1 MPRYLKVL
9 LFFIRITIYCIP
21 ALLFSFLVYKNL
33 AVNGNLEAV
42 YDFKEKSPFISVLRP
57 QGRLGEIKKDSRGSY
72 FQEVKDEPVYFD
84 IRLPRPFQRVEVG
97 LEYKNIDQPIFE
109 LGAMTD
115 KERWQFDLKPVENK
129 VINFLLQDKF
139 HWNYTEENGTFFFQK
154 NKKYKTLQ
162 DFLSSSP
169 SVDSIATYNYTYD
182 KAFAIKGYKAKD
194 GGVQIHKTLRGSHRM
209 YTYIKDEDLNF
220 SFWFQDLNRH
230 AGDDY
235 VSMDIYH
242 DSSNVY
248 RDFFKIDE
256 DAKDSRKISR
266 VKEKNIILKD
276 MDEGV
281 YRIDVTTP
289 SDDIFIRKAST
300 TQDYLVFINT
310 IYFGDNSGYSDDLDE
325 ERSAP
330 TKIYSN
336 GAYVAGQTTHIE
348 GLQTMLVGKKVLNIN
363 ETHKKFYTEAQGG
376 LDEILIP
383 RNDVSIETKGMISF
397 SQNSFFN
404 PETTSLADG
413 RDFDQQRIGYVI
425 AKYSRSKG
433 LDDGWAEN
441 VVSFDVQNYYTQDDE
456 MHFVLSLP
464 YIKKN
469 EPALE
474 LRKIKVKYFGEPMHF
489 STIIKKIQ
497 EYVGSIFTN

>member
-1 MPRYLKVL
+1 MPKYLKIL
-9 LFFIRITIYCIP
+9 LFFIRIIIYCIP
-21 ALLFSFLVYKNL
+21 ALLFAFLVYKNL

-57 QGRLGEIKKDSRGSY
+57 QGRLGDIKEDFRGAHSQEI
-72 FQEVKDEPVYFD
+72 KDEPVYFD
-84 IRLPRPFQRVEVG
+84 IRLSRPFQRVEIG
-97 LEYKNIDQPIFE
+97 LEYKNFNQPIFE

-115 KERWQFDLKPVENK
+115 KDRWQFDLKPVENK

-139 HWNYTEENGTFFFQK
+139 HWNYTEEDGIFFFQK

-162 DFLSSSP
+162 DFLSHP
-169 SVDSIATYNYTYD
+169 PIVDSIATYNYTYD
-182 KAFAIKGYKAKD
+182 KAFAIAGYKAKD

-220 SFWFQDLNRH
+220 TFWFQDLNRH

-235 VSMDIYH
+235 VSLDIYR
-242 DSSNVY
+242 DSNSVY

-256 DAKDSRKISR
+256 DAKDSRKISQVR
-266 VKEKNIILKD
+266 EKNIILKD
-276 MDEGV
+276 MEEGV

-300 TQDYLVFINT
+300 TQDYLVFINN
-310 IYFGDNSGYSDDLDE
+310 IYLGDNSGYSDELDD

-336 GAYVAGQTTHIE
+336 GSYMAAQTTHIE
-348 GLQTMLVGKKVLNIN
+348 GLQTILVEKKLLNIN
-363 ETHKKFYTEAQGG
+363 ETHKKFYTEANNG
-376 LDEILIP
+376 LNEIFIS
-383 RNDVSIETKGMISF
+383 RNDVSIETKGLISF
-397 SQNSFFN
+397 SRDSFFN
-404 PETTSLADG
+404 PETTSLSDG
-413 RDFDQQRIGYVI
+413 RDFDQQRIEYVV
-425 AKYSRSKG
+425 ANYSKSKS
-433 LDDGWAEN
+433 LEDGWLEN
-441 VVSFDVQNYYTQDDE
+441 AVSFDVQNYYTQDDE
-456 MHFVLSLP
+456 VHFVLSLP

-469 EPALE
+469 EPAIE
-474 LRKIKVKYFGEPMHF
+474 LRKIKVKYFGEPIHF

>member
-1 MPRYLKVL
+1 MPKYLKIS
-9 LFFIRITIYCIP
+9 LFFIKIIIYCIP
-21 ALLFSFLVYKNL
+21 VLLFMLLAYKNL
-33 AVNGNLEAV
+33 AVEGTIEAV
-42 YDFKEKSPFISVLRP
+42 YNFKEKSPFISVLRP
-57 QGRLGEIKKDSRGSY
+57 QGRLSEIKKDSRGSY

-139 HWNYTEENGTFFFQK
+139 HWNTIEKDGIYLFQK
-154 NKKYKTLQ
+154 NKKYKSLE

-182 KAFAIKGYKAKD
+182 KAFTIARYKAKD

-220 SFWFQDLNRH
+220 TFWFQDLNRH

-235 VSMDIYH
+235 VSIDIYH
-242 DSSNVY
+242 DSNNVY

-256 DAKDSRKISR
+256 DAKDSRKISP

-300 TQDYLVFINT
+300 TQDYLVFINN
-310 IYFGDNSGYSDDLDE
+310 IYFGDNSGYSDELDE

-330 TKIYSN
+330 TKIYTN
-336 GAYVAGQTTHIE
+336 GAYMAAQTTHIE
-348 GLQTMLVGKKVLNIN
+348 GLQTMLVGKKVLHIN
-363 ETHKKFYTEAQGG
+363 ETHKKFYTDAQEGMN
-376 LDEILIP
+376 EILIP

-413 RDFDQQRIGYVI
+413 RDFDQQRIEYVV
-425 AKYSRSKG
+425 AKYSKSKN
-433 LDDGWAEN
+433 LVDGWLEN
-441 VVSFDVQNYYTQDDE
+441 TVLFDVQNYYIQDDE

-474 LRKIKVKYFGEPMHF
+474 LRKIKIRYFGEPVYLN
-489 STIIKKIQ
+489 TIVKKIQ